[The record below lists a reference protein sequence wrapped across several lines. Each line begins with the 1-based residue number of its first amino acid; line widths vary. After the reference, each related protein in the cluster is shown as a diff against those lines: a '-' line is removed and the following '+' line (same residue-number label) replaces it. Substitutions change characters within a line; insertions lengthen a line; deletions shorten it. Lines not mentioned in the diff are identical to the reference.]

1 LTCLDSQVSLKGNG
15 EGRKEWCNF
24 YYIRGISCIGNIAY
38 LKSVLG
44 IFSGNFLD
52 LKELSAQDGHLGN
65 FITLPMPP
73 QMPCRFWHKLE
84 LLITGI
90 D

>member
-1 LTCLDSQVSLKGNG
+1 MSSDKPLKYASDVDLLLLRRQF
-15 EGRKEWCNF
+15 E
-24 YYIRGISCIGNIAY
+24 II

-44 IFSGNFLD
+44 IFSRNFLD
-52 LKELSAQDGHLGN
+52 YLKELSAQDGHVGN
-65 FITLPMPP
+65 FITLSMPP

-84 LLITGI
+84 LQITGI

>member
-1 LTCLDSQVSLKGNG
+1 MKYASDVDLLLLHCQF
-15 EGRKEWCNF
+15 E
-24 YYIRGISCIGNIAY
+24 II

>member
-1 LTCLDSQVSLKGNG
+1 MSSDKPLKYASDVDLLLLRHQF
-15 EGRKEWCNF
+15 E
-24 YYIRGISCIGNIAY
+24 II

-44 IFSGNFLD
+44 IFSRNFLD
-52 LKELSAQDGHLGN
+52 YLKELSAQDGHVGN
-65 FITLPMPP
+65 FITLSMPP

-84 LLITGI
+84 LQITGI